1 MLFNNC
7 DNCFSTF
14 NIKKTFK
21 KYFELKKKIY
31 LMSEEF
37 YYLFKKIL
45 IYSVQRMDVDDED
58 EEETVNK
65 KNKIFRVH
73 PLSVV
78 LKIKTKVSNCG

>member
-1 MLFNNC
+1 
-7 DNCFSTF
+7 
-14 NIKKTFK
+14 
-21 KYFELKKKIY
+21 
-31 LMSEEF
+31 MSEEF

-58 EEETVNK
+58 EEETVTK